1 MRREAWGRPLLAALF
16 LSGAAPVLAGPAL
29 QVVDAEGA
37 EIARLGFPPEGEL
50 CLRWA
55 HSVTGG
61 DVADCFGATDGHLVL
76 RRSYLH
82 DFAAGLGEVE
92 GRGRMIPAG
101 GMGYWIV
108 EIDEKIP
115 ALPVRIGPPKVGHT
129 LTDGTQVID
138 LSAIAANQRVTLR
151 VAN

>member
-1 MRREAWGRPLLAALF
+1 LGR
-16 LSGAAPVLAGPAL
+16 PVLAVLFLCGASPVLADPAL
-29 QVVDAEGA
+29 QVVDAGGTV
-37 EIARLGFPPEGEL
+37 IAQLAFPPDGEI

-61 DVADCFGATDGHLVL
+61 DVADCFGAADGALVL

-108 EIDEKIP
+108 EIDETIAK
-115 ALPVRIGPPKVGHT
+115 LPVRIGPPSVGHT
-129 LTDGTQVID
+129 LTDGSDVVD

-151 VAN
+151 VSE